1 MGDTEVMRKPMFG
14 KSEPARREEPVVN
27 DEPMTESQVIPFK
40 DVPESVRS
48 EAPAVRE
55 EPAAESPKVSVIGES
70 LHFKGELSAGEDLII
85 EGTVEGKINQGKCC
99 LTLRPNGK
107 ILADVNAT
115 KIFVEGTVKGD
126 LRATVSV
133 TIRESGDVE
142 GNVVAP
148 RVAIDDGAKFN
159 GSVEMRDP
167 GQKS

>member
-1 MGDTEVMRKPMFG
+1 MGDTEIMRKPMFG
-14 KSEPARREEPVVN
+14 KSEPVRHEEPPVN

-40 DVPESVRS
+40 DVPESVK
-48 EAPAVRE
+48 RE
-55 EPAAESPKVSVIGES
+55 EPATESPKVSVIGES

-133 TIRESGDVE
+133 TIRESGDVT

-148 RVAIDDGAKFN
+148 RVAIDEGAKFN
-159 GSVEMRDP
+159 GSVDMRDP